1 MTDSTREILG
11 KYQIRKTGKQ
21 KNAFIEYMRG
31 VSDGMGYELK
41 VESGA
46 LGAKNL
52 VVGDVSRAK
61 VVYSAHYDTAPV
73 LPFPNFITPKNFGI
87 YLLYNAALVLG
98 FVAIALLVGFA
109 CDMLALGS
117 TVSLRAVQITYVLLL
132 VMLLAGPANKHTAND
147 NTSGVTLLLDIMREL
162 PADKRADVA
171 FVFFD
176 LEEAGLLG
184 SMAFAKA
191 HKAQMKNKLLVNF
204 DCVSDGSHMLFML
217 RKGARGKKI
226 AFESAFASADGIEV
240 EVVEKG
246 TFYPSDQANFSGGV
260 GVAALNSTKSGLLYM
275 GRIHT
280 HRDIVY
286 DEKNIEF
293 LKNGALKLIE
303 LL

>member
-1 MTDSTREILG
+1 
-11 KYQIRKTGKQ
+11 
-21 KNAFIEYMRG
+21 
-31 VSDGMGYELK
+31 
-41 VESGA
+41 
-46 LGAKNL
+46 
-52 VVGDVSRAK
+52 
-61 VVYSAHYDTAPV
+61 
-73 LPFPNFITPKNFGI
+73 
-87 YLLYNAALVLG
+87 
-98 FVAIALLVGFA
+98 
-109 CDMLALGS
+109 MLALGS

-147 NTSGVTLLLDIMREL
+147 NTSGVTLLLDVMREL

-191 HKAQMKNKLLVNF
+191 HKTQMKNKLLVNF
-204 DCVSDGSHMLFML
+204 DCVSDGNHMLFML

-246 TFYPSDQANFSGGV
+246 TFYPSDQANFNGGV

-280 HRDIVY
+280 ARDVIY
-286 DEKNIEF
+286 NEQNIEF
-293 LKNGALKLIE
+293 LKDGAIRLLELI
-303 LL
+303 